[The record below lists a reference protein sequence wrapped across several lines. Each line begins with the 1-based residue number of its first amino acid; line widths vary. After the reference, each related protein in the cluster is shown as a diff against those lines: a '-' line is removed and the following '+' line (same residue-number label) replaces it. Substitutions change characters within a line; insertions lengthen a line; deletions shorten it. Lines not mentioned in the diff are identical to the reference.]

1 MKDFTRPRGRLRSL
15 PVQARL
21 VYSIF
26 LAFTLVGLGFSVWLT
41 QDMVGAD
48 LAELDAYYAGEASE
62 PALAAPPSPAG
73 GGPELDLPAEAI
85 AAPVAEP
92 MPLRKLLELTH
103 FHLFSMPVYLMIL
116 SHLFMLSRMGE
127 GAKALW
133 IILGT
138 LGVAAHMAAPW
149 VARSGDGTL
158 FYAASG
164 ITLGLSFLVMCV
176 LPLWE
181 MWAPAPAI
189 KS

>member
-73 GGPELDLPAEAI
+73 GGPELALPAEAI

-92 MPLRKLLELTH
+92 MPLRKRLE
-103 FHLFSMPVYLMIL
+103 
-116 SHLFMLSRMGE
+116 
-127 GAKALW
+127 
-133 IILGT
+133 
-138 LGVAAHMAAPW
+138 
-149 VARSGDGTL
+149 
-158 FYAASG
+158 
-164 ITLGLSFLVMCV
+164 
-176 LPLWE
+176 
-181 MWAPAPAI
+181 
-189 KS
+189 